1 MLALKHL
8 QMTDHN
14 LQRRCLLD
22 LPDELLDLIVDA
34 IYADGGRFVRELI
47 PISLTCHRLH
57 RATAPKLFQTLHVR
71 ITNRYV
77 DRRTF
82 NILLNLYLFPAE
94 FARHVRHLKQ
104 NDSFCFRENGCEA
117 LNLSNELVRQV
128 VKQGLQFLCNVRTI
142 RYDRLNSGGNNKLI
156 LRRIVLGVS
165 TVLYYT

>member
-8 QMTDHN
+8 QMMDPN
-14 LQRRCLLD
+14 PQRRCLLD
-22 LPDELLDLIVDA
+22 LPDELLDLVVNTV
-34 IYADGGRFVRELI
+34 YADSGRFIRELI
-47 PISLTCHRLH
+47 PVSLTCRRLH
-57 RATAPKLFQTLHVR
+57 KAIAPKLFQTLHVR

-82 NILLNLYLFPAE
+82 NILLNLYLSPHD

-128 VKQGLQFLCNVRTI
+128 VKQGLQFLCNVKTI
-142 RYDRLNSGGNNKLI
+142 RYD
-156 LRRIVLGVS
+156 
-165 TVLYYT
+165 